1 MLMNKKQEI
10 KEVLA
15 ESLSKSFLLPI
26 KETLGKNKIPKTI
39 WEDSFLVGFLL
50 THFSEYMHLLE
61 LETLVKLEPE
71 EVSEVIKNSDPD
83 NAELILNY
91 FTGDIEPN
99 FDEEEF
105 KRGEE
110 IAKRFLFLG
119 FKHKFFVIPFEYDE
133 SDGYLS
139 FAYSKASNIKEMLSA
154 AYPGSYVIE
163 NMTRDE
169 AASQALAYYKV
180 FEYVK
185 ENKNKFLNVDS
196 SVDEKITIRD
206 IYKYSK
212 SNLGKGVKSGVN
224 KVLDADLRQ
233 VGKKTEEIV
242 QSAGEGLSDGL
253 SALVISIFK
262 GLLVIGGIIIILLLL
277 GLFAG

>member
-1 MLMNKKQEI
+1 MDKKQEI

-26 KETLGKNKIPKTI
+26 KETLGKNKVPKTI

-50 THFSEYMHLLE
+50 THFGEYMHLME
-61 LETLVKLEPE
+61 LETLVRLEPE
-71 EVSEVIKNSDPD
+71 EISEVIKNSDPD
-83 NAELILNY
+83 NAELILDY
-91 FTGDIEPN
+91 FSGNIEPKFN
-99 FDEEEF
+99 EEEF

-119 FKHKFFVIPFEYDE
+119 FKNKFFVIPFEYDE
-133 SDGYLS
+133 SDGYIS
-139 FAYSKASNIKEMLSA
+139 FAYSKADNIKEILSA
-154 AYPGSYVIE
+154 AYPGSYIIE

-180 FEYVK
+180 FQYVK
-185 ENKNKFLNVDS
+185 ENKNKFLKIDYS
-196 SVDEKITIRD
+196 DDEKITIRD

-212 SNLGKGVKSGVN
+212 SNLGKGIKSGVN
-224 KVLDADLRQ
+224 KVLDADLRK

-242 QSAGEGLSDGL
+242 ESAGDGLSESL
-253 SALVISIFK
+253 SALVTAILK
-262 GLLVIGGIIIILLLL
+262 GLLVIGAIVIVLSMFLYV
-277 GLFAG
+277 